1 MILHLLTIILAS
13 ITLVKAAQWTIK
25 ALVYLARRL
34 RWSNFVIAFVLASF
48 ANSLPEFFVGI
59 SAALSQ
65 KPILS
70 LSNIIGSNIANIT
83 FVLGLSILL
92 VGGLKIKTKTIQ
104 RNILYAL
111 LLLFYSV
118 LLCLDGVLS
127 RLDGVALLGSF
138 TLYNV
143 ILIYQNKDRHQI
155 IEKVKKGE
163 TLYQVIKFSLSISL
177 LLLSS
182 QIIVEAAQKLAQ
194 IINIPLFIVGLLV
207 LAIGTS
213 LPELIFGLQ
222 AIRGKHKDMILGAI
236 LGSVIVN
243 STAVLGLT
251 AIIYPIT
258 IEENNLFL
266 ISAGFMLIAYI
277 LFAIFSR
284 SRQKISWSEA
294 LILVI
299 AYIAFIIIQF
309 LIK

>member
-1 MILHLLTIILAS
+1 MILHLLTIVLAS
-13 ITLVKAAQWTIK
+13 FTLVKAAQWTIK

-48 ANSLPEFFVGI
+48 ASSLPEFFVGI
-59 SAALSQ
+59 SAALNQ

-70 LSNIIGSNIANIT
+70 LSNVIGSNIANIT
-83 FVLGLSILL
+83 FILGLSILL
-92 VGGLKIKTKTIQ
+92 IGGLKIKTKTIQ

-118 LLCLDGVLS
+118 LLCLDGLLS
-127 RLDGVALLGSF
+127 RLDGVALLVSF

-163 TLYQVIKFSLSISL
+163 TLYQIIKFSLSIAL

-182 QIIVEAAQKLAQ
+182 QIIVETAQKLAQ

-222 AIRGKHKDMILGAI
+222 AIRSKHKDMILGSI
-236 LGSVIVN
+236 LGSTIVN

-251 AIIYPIT
+251 AIIYPI
-258 IEENNLFL
+258 IIRENSLFL

-284 SRQKISWSEA
+284 SQEKISWPEA
-294 LILVI
+294 LTLVI
-299 AYIAFIIIQF
+299 SYIAFIIIQF